1 VVIMNVRA
9 ARGLSQIVA
18 TENKRRQMTNDPS
31 FLMLIAVL
39 AAGAMFVSFMVAG
52 VDLFSIDDPG
62 YFFED

>member
-1 VVIMNVRA
+1 
-9 ARGLSQIVA
+9 VA